1 VAKTQSR
8 FNVSSVKSRTGV
20 LDVAPPRPTLS
31 IDRLGSVIAILIGIA
46 LFAAP
51 FATYRATRIAAGQS
65 RLLIEALPLTMGA
78 VVVAVAL
85 GVAVGAALVR
95 DPLGRLASAV
105 IGLAVLLPSLGLSA
119 GYLIPTENTFARV
132 SPSLGFWLLT
142 LAFSLLAIDALT
154 RMKLGP
160 YGRLATLA
168 VGISALALL
177 LFSGIWDDL
186 SILKEYDT
194 RADTF
199 WREARQHLLLAFGS
213 MAVACLLG
221 IPIGI
226 AGHRLRVLRIAVLQ
240 GLGIVQTIPSIA
252 LFGLLMAPLGALA
265 ASVPL
270 AAALGIK
277 GIGAAPA
284 FIALVLYA
292 LLPIVANTIAGL
304 NQVPASV
311 VDAARGMGLSDRQR
325 LLEIEV
331 PLALPVILAGIRIVL
346 LQNIGLATV
355 AALIGGGG
363 LGTFVFQ
370 GIGQTAIDLV
380 LLGAIPI
387 VGLSFAASI
396 VLDALVDIAKGAL
409 A

>member
-1 VAKTQSR
+1 
-8 FNVSSVKSRTGV
+8 
-20 LDVAPPRPTLS
+20 
-31 IDRLGSVIAILIGIA
+31 
-46 LFAAP
+46 
-51 FATYRATRIAAGQS
+51 
-65 RLLIEALPLTMGA
+65 
-78 VVVAVAL
+78 
-85 GVAVGAALVR
+85 
-95 DPLGRLASAV
+95 
-105 IGLAVLLPSLGLSA
+105 
-119 GYLIPTENTFARV
+119 
-132 SPSLGFWLLT
+132 
-142 LAFSLLAIDALT
+142 
-154 RMKLGP
+154 
-160 YGRLATLA
+160 
-168 VGISALALL
+168 
-177 LFSGIWDDL
+177 
-186 SILKEYDT
+186 
-194 RADTF
+194 
-199 WREARQHLLLAFGS
+199 
-213 MAVACLLG
+213 
-221 IPIGI
+221 
-226 AGHRLRVLRIAVLQ
+226 
-240 GLGIVQTIPSIA
+240 
-252 LFGLLMAPLGALA
+252 MAPLGALA

-311 VDAARGMGLSDRQR
+311 VDAARGMGLSGRQR

-346 LQNIGLATV
+346 VQNLGLATV

-380 LLGAIPI
+380 LLGAIPV

>member
-1 VAKTQSR
+1 MV
-8 FNVSSVKSRTGV
+8 
-20 LDVAPPRPTLS
+20 PPRPMLS
-31 IDRLGSVIAILIGIA
+31 LDRLGTVIAILIGVA

-51 FATYRATRIAAGQS
+51 FATYRATRIASGQS
-65 RLLIEALPLTMGA
+65 RLLIEALPFTMSA
-78 VVVAVAL
+78 VVAIVALAVA
-85 GVAVGAALVR
+85 AGAAIVR
-95 DPLGRLASAV
+95 DPLGRLGSAV

-119 GYLIPTENTFARV
+119 GYLTPADNTFARV
-132 SPSLGFWLLT
+132 SPSTGFWLLT
-142 LAFSLLAIDALT
+142 AAFSILAIDALA
-154 RMKLGP
+154 RMRLGP
-160 YGRLATLA
+160 YGRLAALA
-168 VGISALALL
+168 VGISAVALL
-177 LFSGIWDDL
+177 LFSGIWNEL
-186 SILKEYDT
+186 SILKEYHT

-199 WREARQHLLLAFGS
+199 WREARQHLVLAFGS

-226 AGHRLRVLRIAVLQ
+226 AGHRFRTLRIAMLQ

-304 NQVPASV
+304 SQVPASV
-311 VDAARGMGLSDRQR
+311 VDAARGMGLSERQR
-325 LLEIEV
+325 LLEVEM
-331 PLALPVILAGIRIVL
+331 PLALPVILAGIRIVSV
-346 LQNIGLATV
+346 QNLGLATV

-380 LLGAIPI
+380 LLGALPT
-387 VGLSFAASI
+387 VGLSFVASI